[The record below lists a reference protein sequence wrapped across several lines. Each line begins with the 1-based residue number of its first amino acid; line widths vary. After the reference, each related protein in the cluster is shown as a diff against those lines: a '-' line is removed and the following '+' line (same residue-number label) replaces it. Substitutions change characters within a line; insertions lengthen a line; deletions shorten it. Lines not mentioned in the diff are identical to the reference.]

1 MNFSVFVPLVVALV
15 LSFLTIKGRENRD
28 PNVNTYRYPKSFSL
42 SMMVIGGAMLTA
54 PLWPG
59 SGLDELQ
66 AIGIDAFFFV
76 FFLMGFAL
84 ERFRVVINNEGIRQ
98 GFWPLKNVMPFSEM
112 MTIEISMQVR
122 NAYALLI
129 MRDGKKFKFESSL
142 ANFEGLCDRLRQ
154 EGIARKISVVVK

>member
-66 AIGIDAFFFV
+66 AIGIDAFFF
-76 FFLMGFAL
+76 
-84 ERFRVVINNEGIRQ
+84 RI
-98 GFWPLKNVMPFSEM
+98 
-112 MTIEISMQVR
+112 
-122 NAYALLI
+122 LL
-129 MRDGKKFKFESSL
+129 D
-142 ANFEGLCDRLRQ
+142 GLC
-154 EGIARKISVVVK
+154 ARKVSSRYK